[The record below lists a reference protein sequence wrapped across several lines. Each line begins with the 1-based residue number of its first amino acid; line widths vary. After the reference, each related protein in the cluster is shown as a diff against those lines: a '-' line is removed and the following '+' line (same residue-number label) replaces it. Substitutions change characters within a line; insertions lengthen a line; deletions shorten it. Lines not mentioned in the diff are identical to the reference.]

1 MHFRFECCEDCKS
14 SNMFLWGI
22 WTVQRRRCPPA
33 GHAICVARC
42 VASQWRWWGRQMEQL
57 IALCACICGIH
68 IWYVTVW
75 AVCISYLKETSR
87 QGRHISTCMSG
98 DSWPSTA
105 QPSPTKRQL
114 PICSADLASWKF
126 VNLGTLPN
134 SPPISESQMD
144 SQCLQTGVPSLGPF
158 FWMRIPRWWNS
169 AFVWV
174 LYVHSVVSFLPRWKL
189 QADFCH
195 GHVLQTGAEHCITQ
209 CVE

>member
-1 MHFRFECCEDCKS
+1 
-14 SNMFLWGI
+14 MFLWGI

-75 AVCISYLKETSR
+75 AVCISYSKETSR

-158 FWMRIPRWWNS
+158 FGCESQDGETQRLFECFMYI
-169 AFVWV
+169 V
-174 LYVHSVVSFLPRWKL
+174 LFH
-189 QADFCH
+189 FCH
-195 GHVLQTGAEHCITQ
+195 GGSCRHTFAMAMYCKLELNIALHNVWNSIETIWNT
-209 CVE
+209 